1 MRVPV
6 CILDQYQ
13 NPTYAILRLT
23 DMKANNLS
31 LRGMSQEDDVSD
43 FMATETGHRCVNV
56 CPLLSSFHVLMPLL
70 GLCFDLN
77 STFLCLGLD
86 THAYSC

>member
-6 CILDQYQ
+6 RILDQYQ

-31 LRGMSQEDDVSD
+31 LRGASQEDDVSD
-43 FMATETGHRCVNV
+43 LMATETGLHCANA
-56 CPLLSSFHVLMPLL
+56 CPLLSSVDVLMSIL

-77 STFLCLGLD
+77 SAFLCVQIYVH
-86 THAYSC
+86 TYSF